1 MPTDTSDLAP
11 AMLAPLPDALAADGV
26 DSDRPEPGVRHRIA
40 ASSGVAFRLAAGQ
53 RLRVTDPEGE
63 QVSDL
68 LAFADTPDGLD
79 VGEWLSSGRT
89 FDYEET
95 IRITAGNRLWSNRSR
110 VLMTIEEDTC
120 GVHDFL
126 LTPCSPEMYRL
137 LYGLPEGHDHPSCLT
152 NLALHLGPYGVD
164 RDRVPTTFNIF
175 MNVPVRPDGSLSVE
189 TPTSRPGD
197 HITFRAEVDLVVG
210 LTACAAEGTNNGAL
224 KPIDYEVLPAA
235 GDTDQPAETGRQR
248 GGASGEVP
256 S

>member
-1 MPTDTSDLAP
+1 MPTETPTETPSMAE
-11 AMLAPLPDALAADGV
+11 AAASASATG
-26 DSDRPEPGVRHRIA
+26 DRPEVGVRHRIPP
-40 ASSGVAFRLAAGQ
+40 SSGVAFRLAAGQ

-79 VGEWLSSGRT
+79 IGEWLSSGRT

-95 IRITAGNRLWSNRSR
+95 IRLTAGHRLWSNRSR
-110 VLMTIEEDTC
+110 VLLTIEEDTC

-137 LYGLPEGHDHPSCLT
+137 LYGLPPGHGHPSCLT

-197 HITFRAEVDLVVG
+197 HVTFRAGVDLVVG

-224 KPIDYEVLPAA
+224 KPIDYEVLADAPPAA
-235 GDTDQPAETGRQR
+235 GEAG
-248 GGASGEVP
+248 GGALP
-256 S
+256 AP